1 MIACVS
7 PGFSSANHTINTLR
21 YSDRLKEKTSMMK
34 AKVNHFYQQN
44 NIQHIGNQIHDNNY
58 IRENNFMKNIKGVDL
73 LDALDVRKKLGLIIN
88 IKYLVRR

>member
-34 AKVNHFYQQN
+34 GNKHYQQHN
-44 NIQHIGNQIHDNNY
+44 VYANPTVQ
-58 IRENNFMKNIKGVDL
+58 ENNFMKVQNNFNKAAEL
-73 LDALDVRKKLGLIIN
+73 LEALDVRNLI
-88 IKYLVRR
+88 

>member
-34 AKVNHFYQQN
+34 NNKHYQQHN
-44 NIQHIGNQIHDNNY
+44 AYLNPTVH
-58 IRENNFMKNIKGVDL
+58 ENNFMKVQNNFNKAAEL
-73 LDALDVRKKLGLIIN
+73 LEALDVRNLI
-88 IKYLVRR
+88 